1 MPLRKVDPNMTTDVL
16 RTDIQTQTLSVDT
29 LVKNGGLN
37 ALCPLGTVVLWAG
50 APTLGTPLGWMT
62 CDGAIL
68 DIVSFPDLFAVIE
81 DSYGGDGVID
91 YALPDMTLAS
101 IPTGLT
107 NGYWMIRVF
116 NPQK

>member
-50 APTLGTPLGWMT
+50 DPTDGIPNGWMP
-62 CDGAIL
+62 CDGSIL
-68 DIVSFPDLFAVIE
+68 DIASFPDLFAVIE

-91 YALPDMTLAS
+91 YALPNITAAV
-101 IPTGLT
+101 PTGLT
-107 NGYWMIRVF
+107 NGDWIIRVF